1 MKIIFKI
8 VFQWFNSLKKKSF
21 LSLVVIFIVVIFL
34 IILPIVASVLPFTYL
49 AL

>member
-1 MKIIFKI
+1 MKILFKI
-8 VFQWFNSLKKKSF
+8 VFQWFNSLKEKSF
-21 LSLVVIFIVVIFL
+21 LSLVLIFIVVIFL